1 MHSGFFLLSIVLL
14 TPKKKKKLCFCQQ
27 RNLSIFACLVTI
39 LITEEVQ
46 NLHIHVL
53 RFLHGV
59 TIFT

>member
-1 MHSGFFLLSIVLL
+1 MHSVFFFKYCSFDTKV
-14 TPKKKKKLCFCQQ
+14 KKKVMFLPTKK
-27 RNLSIFACLVTI
+27 LSIFACLVTI

-59 TIFT
+59 TIFM